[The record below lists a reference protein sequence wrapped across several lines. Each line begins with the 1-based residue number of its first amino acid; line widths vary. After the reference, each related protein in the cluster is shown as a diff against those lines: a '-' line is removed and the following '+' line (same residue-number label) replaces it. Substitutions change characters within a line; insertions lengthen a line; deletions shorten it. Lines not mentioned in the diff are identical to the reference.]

1 MADNQSSTPVTNSAT
16 SAAPN
21 SHEGEGLTGSVVFD
35 CNPKYEGEPQIDAS
49 ATIAESALIRGKVV
63 IGPDVVIKDHAI
75 IEGEVTIGQ
84 GTVIEPFVVIRGPS
98 EIGKYNHFYQ
108 FASIGE
114 ACQDLKYRGEPT
126 KLYIGDYNT
135 FREHCSVHRGTIQG
149 LGETRVGSYNLF
161 MVNTHVAHD
170 CIVGDHCIFS
180 NNATL
185 AGHVTIG
192 DHVIFGGL
200 SAIHQFGRVGAHAF
214 VAGMAA
220 LNMDVPPYVMA
231 AGHYAKAYGINKV
244 GLARRGFTEEQIS
257 AIKKAYSI
265 FYLKHKTLEEA
276 LPLLEELAEKEA
288 VVKPFVDFV
297 KANGRG
303 IIR

>member
-1 MADNQSSTPVTNSAT
+1 MADNQSSTSVTNG
-16 SAAPN
+16 APEGKAP
-21 SHEGEGLTGSVVFD
+21 SHEGEGLTGSLVFD
-35 CNPKYEGEPQIDAS
+35 CNPKFAGAPEIDPS
-49 ATIAESALIRGKVV
+49 AIIAPSAIVRGNVV
-63 IGPDVVIKDHAI
+63 IGPEVVVKDHAI
-75 IEGEVTIGQ
+75 IEGEVTLGQ
-84 GTVIEPFVVIRGPS
+84 GTVVEPFVVIRGPS
-98 EIGKYNHFYQ
+98 VIGKYNHFYQ

-114 ACQDLKYRGEPT
+114 ACQDLKYRGEAT
-126 KLYIGDYNT
+126 KLFIGDHNT
-135 FREHCSVHRGTIQG
+135 FREHCSVHRGTTQG

-170 CIVGDHCIFS
+170 CVVGDHCIFS

-192 DHVIFGGL
+192 DFVIFGGL
-200 SAIHQFGRVGAHAF
+200 AAIHQFGRVGAHAF

-244 GLARRGFTEEQIS
+244 GLARRGFSEEQIS
-257 AIKKAYSI
+257 AIKKAYGL
-265 FYLKHKTLEEA
+265 FYLKHKTVEES
-276 LPLLEELAEKEA
+276 LPLLEELAAQEP
-288 VVKPFVDFV
+288 VVQPFVDFI

>member
-1 MADNQSSTPVTNSAT
+1 MADNQSSTPVTNG
-16 SAAPN
+16 APEGKAP
-21 SHEGEGLTGSVVFD
+21 SHEGEGLTGSLVFD
-35 CNPKYEGEPQIDAS
+35 CNPKFAGAPEIDPS
-49 ATIAESALIRGKVV
+49 AIIAPSAIVRGNVV
-63 IGPDVVIKDHAI
+63 IGPEVVVKDHAI
-75 IEGEVTIGQ
+75 IEGEVTLGQ
-84 GTVIEPFVVIRGPS
+84 GTVVEPFVVIRGPS
-98 EIGKYNHFYQ
+98 VIGKYNHFYQ

-114 ACQDLKYRGEPT
+114 ACQDLKYRGEAT
-126 KLYIGDYNT
+126 KLFIGDHNT
-135 FREHCSVHRGTIQG
+135 FREHCSVHRGTTQG

-170 CIVGDHCIFS
+170 CVVGDHCIFS

-192 DHVIFGGL
+192 DFVIFGGL
-200 SAIHQFGRVGAHAF
+200 AAIHQFGRVGAHAF

-244 GLARRGFTEEQIS
+244 GLARRGFSEEQIS
-257 AIKKAYSI
+257 AIKKAYGL
-265 FYLKHKTLEEA
+265 FYLKHKTVEES
-276 LPLLEELAEKEA
+276 LPLLEELAAQEP
-288 VVKPFVDFV
+288 VVQPFVDFI